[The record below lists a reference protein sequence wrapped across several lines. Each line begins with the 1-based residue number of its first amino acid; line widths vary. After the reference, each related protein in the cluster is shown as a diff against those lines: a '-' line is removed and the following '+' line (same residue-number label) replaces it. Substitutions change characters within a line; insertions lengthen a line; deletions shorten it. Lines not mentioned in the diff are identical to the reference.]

1 MMNKEQ
7 SIYKSKVLFFGTV
20 SMLVTLCVAIASA
33 AEEGRQSAQEGSGS
47 PTPTAIHSL
56 NNGSAGFD
64 QRLLVQDFIV
74 KKEKM
79 EGLLRKQQMYEKML
93 TDAQRQADELERII
107 ASEKRDMLLKK
118 LNEISEQIK
127 LVNQSAQTS

>member
-1 MMNKEQ
+1 
-7 SIYKSKVLFFGTV
+7 
-20 SMLVTLCVAIASA
+20 
-33 AEEGRQSAQEGSGS
+33 
-47 PTPTAIHSL
+47 
-56 NNGSAGFD
+56 
-64 QRLLVQDFIV
+64 
-74 KKEKM
+74 M

-118 LNEISEQIK
+118 LNEINEQIK